1 MDITTFLILVSI
13 YLVLIVISMFIEDKQ
28 YKIYYFAIVV
38 LGTLCF
44 LNVYLSVVYYIK
56 LRNEPGIPG
65 PRGAPGPKG
74 PKGGKGKCS
83 VGESCAFTKADA
95 SAFLYKTAAAKFD
108 TAESCLRTPSLR
120 NCTGGTAEVERISA
134 VKRQITQLEGL
145 AVSGKYTRQEFEE
158 KVTQAFDKL

>member
-1 MDITTFLILVSI
+1 MDITTFLILVTI

-44 LNVYLSVVYYIK
+44 LNVYLSILYYVK

-65 PRGAPGPKG
+65 PRGAPGIKG

-83 VGESCAFTKADA
+83 VGESCAFTKQDA
-95 SAFLYKTAAAKFD
+95 STMLYKIAADKFD
-108 TAESCLRTPSLR
+108 TTKTCLKTPNLK
-120 NCTGGTAEVERISA
+120 NCEGGVSEVERIQS
-134 VKRQITQLEGL
+134 VNRQLKMLEGL
-145 AVSGKYTRQEFEE
+145 AISGKFTRQEFQE
-158 KVTQAFDKL
+158 KITQAFDKL

>member
-1 MDITTFLILVSI
+1 MDITTFLILVTI

-44 LNVYLSVVYYIK
+44 LNVYLSVIYYIK

-74 PKGGKGKCS
+74 AKGGKGKCS
-83 VGESCAFTKADA
+83 VGESCGFTKNDA
-95 SAFLYKTAAAKFD
+95 SAFLYKTAAEKFD
-108 TAESCLRTPSLR
+108 TTETCLKAPSLK
-120 NCTGGTAEVERISA
+120 NCQGGVAEVERLQA
-134 VKRQITQLEGL
+134 VNRQIKLLESL
-145 AVSGKYTRQEFEE
+145 AINGKFTRQEFEE
-158 KVTQAFDKL
+158 KVTQAFDRL